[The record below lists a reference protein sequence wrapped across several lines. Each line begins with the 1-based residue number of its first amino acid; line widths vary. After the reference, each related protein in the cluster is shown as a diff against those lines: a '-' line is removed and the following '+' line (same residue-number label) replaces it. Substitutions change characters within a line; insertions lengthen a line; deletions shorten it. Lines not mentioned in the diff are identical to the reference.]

1 MCECIASA
9 FVCASASANQSSSL
23 CTKCEEPSPFAASED
38 CLHTSFFSIRI
49 MLVLWFIAFEAQMW
63 RTTCT
68 FLFGSLLLMINE
80 ICRTENPPF
89 VLHCI
94 SFLYFRPFPPP
105 PVFEGTSRSER
116 WQRWWTLWSMEEG
129 ISCSS
134 TRLSVDFAQGFTDLL
149 LWRNVEVKV
158 PFVGSPHSLF
168 SLSFSSVFCK
178 ERSQNVS
185 KPLSSLRKT
194 ATQCLKT
201 MHKAKWPN
209 QLSFSF

>member
-1 MCECIASA
+1 MHCEQVRSCVRTLVLLQINLPPCVQNVKSPVLLLPLKTVYTRC
-9 FVCASASANQSSSL
+9 FFLNESSSVIY
-23 CTKCEEPSPFAASED
+23 
-38 CLHTSFFSIRI
+38 CLRSTDVKNHLYIFVWKPTADDQRN
-49 MLVLWFIAFEAQMW
+49 L
-63 RTTCT
+63 
-68 FLFGSLLLMINE
+68 
-80 ICRTENPPF
+80 CRTANPPF

-94 SFLYFRPFPPP
+94 SFLYFRPLFS
-105 PVFEGTSRSER
+105 PVFEGTSRSKR

-129 ISCSS
+129 ISCSL
-134 TRLSVDFAQGFTDLL
+134 TRLFVDFAQGFTDLL
-149 LWRNVEVKV
+149 IWRNVEVKV

>member
-1 MCECIASA
+1 
-9 FVCASASANQSSSL
+9 
-23 CTKCEEPSPFAASED
+23 
-38 CLHTSFFSIRI
+38 
-49 MLVLWFIAFEAQMW
+49 MW

-68 FLFGSLLLMINE
+68 FLFGSLLLMITE
-80 ICRTENPPF
+80 IF
-89 VLHCI
+89 VGLQTRHSFSIASLSCI
-94 SFLYFRPFPPP
+94 SDRFS
-105 PVFEGTSRSER
+105 PVFEGTSRSKR

-129 ISCSS
+129 ISCSL
-134 TRLSVDFAQGFTDLL
+134 TRLFVDFAQGFTDLL
-149 LWRNVEVKV
+149 IWRNVEVKV